1 MKEQSGNN
9 KRVEEIMNSLDGLQP
24 AKTSPYLYTKIISR
38 LNQQDSPWKTIASF
52 LSRPAIAIGLSI
64 LLLLMN
70 TGIILYNKP
79 SNTDDKTDQ
88 LTALAQE
95 YHFEQPPLLDQNINL
110 P

>member
-1 MKEQSGNN
+1 MKEQPGNN

-24 AKTSPYLYTKIISR
+24 ANTSPYLYTKIIRRLDQQESR
-38 LNQQDSPWKTIASF
+38 WKTIASF
-52 LSRPAIAIGLSI
+52 LSRPVIAIGLSI

-70 TGIILYNKP
+70 TWIILYNKP
-79 SNTDDKTDQ
+79 LTIDDKTDQ

-95 YHFEQPPLLDQNINL
+95 YHFEQPTLLDQNINL